1 MPSGSPTP
9 LPILS
14 RTLGLADGTYTVFVG
29 LRGLPPDA
37 TQTWRLASV
46 TLYSDVPL
54 LTITNPPT
62 SIVSQSPIQLQG
74 CASHPLERLSFDVS
88 NAAGIFTNQPGFLT
102 GQFYDTDLHA
112 YTTNYFECSDIVLN
126 NGTNVITLYATDWA
140 GNTANVS
147 FMLNYSANTNPPV
160 LNLVWPQDGTIISGG
175 NFTLQAQV
183 SDPTATVTASIN
195 GNAVQGLVEQNG
207 SVWVPNLALA
217 TGTNAV
223 TLMAINAAGVTAT
236 NFSVIENDVGLV
248 INPLSSDQLNQ
259 STVTV
264 TGFIGDPVDDC
275 VAVNGVQAT
284 VYDDGSWE
292 ADDVPVNP
300 TGTASLLVEVY
311 IEDPVLIAS
320 QTAYQPQ
327 PAMVVLA
334 GYSGV
339 EKCYDSSTLEANTIN
354 WAYDA
359 GGMEGNS
366 GHTPNDAETAEN
378 YFNFT
383 DSLPA
388 DGPGFATPDLGLVW
402 DYFSV
407 NTSFLTAWG
416 SPVYFHAR
424 PERK

>member
-1 MPSGSPTP
+1 M
-9 LPILS
+9 
-14 RTLGLADGTYTVFVG
+14 TLT
-29 LRGLPPDA
+29 
-37 TQTWRLASV
+37 
-46 TLYSDVPL
+46 
-54 LTITNPPT
+54 
-62 SIVSQSPIQLQG
+62 
-74 CASHPLERLSFDVS
+74 
-88 NAAGIFTNQPGFLT
+88 
-102 GQFYDTDLHA
+102 
-112 YTTNYFECSDIVLN
+112 
-126 NGTNVITLYATDWA
+126 
-140 GNTANVS
+140 
-147 FMLNYSANTNPPV
+147 
-160 LNLVWPQDGTIISGG
+160 
-175 NFTLQAQV
+175 
-183 SDPTATVTASIN
+183 
-195 GNAVQGLVEQNG
+195 
-207 SVWVPNLALA
+207 
-217 TGTNAV
+217 
-223 TLMAINAAGVTAT
+223 AINAAGVTAT

-416 SPVYFHAR
+416 SPVYFQRSSGAQVMIVPSGQQQAGATNVYLVFASTR
-424 PERK
+424 NIPTPFNISRVPEMCLCRRNGWRFKTRL

>member
-1 MPSGSPTP
+1 MVVLINDMNQADAVWQPYTSSN
-9 LPILS
+9 IVA
-14 RTLGLADGTYTVFVG
+14 TLGSADGTYTVFVG

-147 FMLNYSANTNPPV
+147 FMLNYSANANPPV
-160 LNLVWPQDGTIISGG
+160 LNIVWPQDGTIISGG

-207 SVWVPNLALA
+207 SV
-217 TGTNAV
+217 
-223 TLMAINAAGVTAT
+223 
-236 NFSVIENDVGLV
+236 
-248 INPLSSDQLNQ
+248 
-259 STVTV
+259 
-264 TGFIGDPVDDC
+264 
-275 VAVNGVQAT
+275 
-284 VYDDGSWE
+284 
-292 ADDVPVNP
+292 
-300 TGTASLLVEVY
+300 
-311 IEDPVLIAS
+311 
-320 QTAYQPQ
+320 
-327 PAMVVLA
+327 
-334 GYSGV
+334 
-339 EKCYDSSTLEANTIN
+339 
-354 WAYDA
+354 
-359 GGMEGNS
+359 
-366 GHTPNDAETAEN
+366 
-378 YFNFT
+378 
-383 DSLPA
+383 
-388 DGPGFATPDLGLVW
+388 
-402 DYFSV
+402 
-407 NTSFLTAWG
+407 
-416 SPVYFHAR
+416 
-424 PERK
+424 